1 MPKRSKDRD
10 QTKCSPQV
18 LQVGGWGE
26 GCLSYNRNQEALCA
40 TRHKQDRLRAKEKG
54 STGN

>member
-18 LQVGGWGE
+18 FQVGGWAE

-40 TRHKQDRLRAKEKG
+40 TRHKEDRL
-54 STGN
+54 